1 MPTDPPPADPVPNA
15 PPDPPVGG
23 ASPVPR
29 PPQPDFEAGQPA
41 HDYIIEE
48 ALSLFTHGP
57 GRNPLLDKMT
67 AKQVTRTLEIQ
78 ARREENQHELR
89 MVSQKAAASLSNK
102 LIVLA
107 AFAVACLL
115 FLFWLFLYYGKTD
128 QVFNLI
134 AILATGGGGVG
145 IGVGLKRGRGS
156 DPNAHADMPSND

>member
-1 MPTDPPPADPVPNA
+1 MPTDQPPAGPAPDA
-15 PPDPPVGG
+15 PPNPPESS
-23 ASPVPR
+23 ATPVPR
-29 PPQPDFEAGQPA
+29 PPRPDFEPGQPA

-89 MVSQKAAASLSNK
+89 VASQKAAASLSNK
-102 LIVLA
+102 LIVFA
-107 AFAVACLL
+107 AFAVTCLL
-115 FLFWLFLYYGKTD
+115 VLFWLFLYYGKTD

-145 IGVGLKRGRGS
+145 IGVGLKRGNNSNSSAQS
-156 DPNAHADMPSND
+156 DSLQE